1 MPMFIEGLPRIA
13 DVLKKSVR
21 CIQSTCCVD
30 SVDIVI
36 NGEVVMDDY
45 IKRELFSTTSSL
57 LKEAEVM
64 EITSDEEME
73 ETISSEELK
82 SSCNLLFA

>member
-1 MPMFIEGLPRIA
+1 
-13 DVLKKSVR
+13 
-21 CIQSTCCVD
+21 
-30 SVDIVI
+30 
-36 NGEVVMDDY
+36 MDDY